1 VYRPAV
7 NPVRKDGAKC
17 LGFLTGLMG
26 GRKMVTKIVFLISL
40 GVFLLSANPPLADCV
55 SLVGFTDW
63 FAQETHNLVF
73 YRGSRPLASLNVPY
87 CSINPSSTI
96 LLIKSYVCDL
106 DKIIID
112 GEECT
117 IMTVTSASF

>member
-1 VYRPAV
+1 MR
-7 NPVRKDGAKC
+7 
-17 LGFLTGLMG
+17 
-26 GRKMVTKIVFLISL
+26 TKIVFLVSL
-40 GVFLLSANPPLADCV
+40 GLFLLSPVLALADCV
-55 SLVGFTDW
+55 SLVSFTDW
-63 FAQETHNLVF
+63 FAQDTHDVVF

-117 IMTVTSASF
+117 IMTVTSAAL

>member
-1 VYRPAV
+1 V
-7 NPVRKDGAKC
+7 G
-17 LGFLTGLMG
+17 
-26 GRKMVTKIVFLISL
+26 TKVILLISL
-40 GVFLLSANPPLADCV
+40 GLLLLFPNLALADCV
-55 SLVGFTDW
+55 SLVSFTDW
-63 FAQETHNLVF
+63 FAQDTHDVVF

-117 IMTVTSASF
+117 IMTVTSAAL

>member
-1 VYRPAV
+1 
-7 NPVRKDGAKC
+7 
-17 LGFLTGLMG
+17 MG
-26 GRKMVTKIVFLISL
+26 TKVILLISL
-40 GVFLLSANPPLADCV
+40 GLLLLFPNLALADCV
-55 SLVGFTDW
+55 SLVSFTDW
-63 FAQETHNLVF
+63 FAQDTHDVVF

-117 IMTVTSASF
+117 IMTVTSASS